1 MGRKLVEIGSRPDY
15 RRSKELNRRPG
26 RPGEGQGGP
35 NEGHLDPNIG
45 TKKKAFHPFH
55 PSMVVKY
62 DHCSLDRH
70 CRMERIAMAIKLDHE
85 LRLTRRR
92 SPDMQNF
99 EADLS
104 MMVPRPYESI
114 LGGKT
119 PKYDFSDVA
128 KIFWSKI
135 GRDRV
140 ETGFLGVKPE
150 AWEARRGPRRAK

>member
-1 MGRKLVEIGSRPDY
+1 MNFSHGVN
-15 RRSKELNRRPG
+15 SKNSYV
-26 RPGEGQGGP
+26 
-35 NEGHLDPNIG
+35 NIKSSSLYVFYTAYFG
-45 TKKKAFHPFH
+45 KI
-55 PSMVVKY
+55 
-62 DHCSLDRH
+62 CSLDRH
-70 CRMERIAMAIKLDHE
+70 CRMKRIDMAIKLDHE

-119 PKYDFSDVA
+119 PKYDFSEVA
-128 KIFWSKI
+128 KKKWSKI

-140 ETGFLGVKPE
+140 ETGFLRVEGVKPE
-150 AWEARRGPRRAK
+150 AREARRGPRRAK

>member
-1 MGRKLVEIGSRPDY
+1 
-15 RRSKELNRRPG
+15 
-26 RPGEGQGGP
+26 
-35 NEGHLDPNIG
+35 
-45 TKKKAFHPFH
+45 
-55 PSMVVKY
+55 MV
-62 DHCSLDRH
+62 DQSHTFSLDRH
-70 CRMERIAMAIKLDHE
+70 CRMKRIAMAIKFDHE

-119 PKYDFSDVA
+119 SNT
-128 KIFWSKI
+128 IFPRSRKKNWSKI

-140 ETGFLGVKPE
+140 ETGFLRVEGVKP
-150 AWEARRGPRRAK
+150 EARRGPRRAK